1 MKALLKLS
9 NIRRCTISRSLH
21 ASILTLATLLLC
33 PLLSAQ
39 EFETSCE
46 ATLQSCFAYSH
57 QARSSCLYAKSDTSE
72 CANSATGAL
81 AKIRAQLHLHALP
94 TEHKNTPE
102 EPYTLNSDCLRN
114 FDHLWLGA
122 LVHED
127 NTQET
132 TESLEES
139 LLSCV
144 KQAPNQLLRP

>member
-1 MKALLKLS
+1 MQL
-9 NIRRCTISRSLH
+9 
-21 ASILTLATLLLC
+21 SILTLTTMLGC
-33 PLLSAQ
+33 PFLSAQ
-39 EFETSCE
+39 EVETSCE

-57 QARSSCLYAKSDTSE
+57 QARSSCLYAKSDTAE
-72 CANSATGAL
+72 CTNSLTGAL
-81 AKIRAQLHLHALP
+81 AKMRAQLHLHALP
-94 TEHKNTPE
+94 TEHKITPE

-127 NTQET
+127 NSQET

-139 LLSCV
+139 LLSCI